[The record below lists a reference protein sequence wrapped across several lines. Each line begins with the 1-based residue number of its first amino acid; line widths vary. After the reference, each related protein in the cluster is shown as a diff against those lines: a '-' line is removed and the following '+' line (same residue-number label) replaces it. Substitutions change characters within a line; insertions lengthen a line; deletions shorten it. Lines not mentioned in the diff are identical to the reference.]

1 MDTSSD
7 NITYCTN
14 LIKNDNYNWV
24 LYIDLDKTSDNIKNT
39 LKDNI
44 IKLNIN
50 YKFKYI
56 VIDKFGNKKL
66 EYFSN
71 INLINKYLY
80 LNIVYDET
88 YSNYKIS
95 KLVVYD
101 YVDDYKPRIAKSKAK
116 VIKSIIN

>member
-14 LIKNDNYNWV
+14 LIKNDNYNWI

-50 YKFKYI
+50 YKFKYT

-80 LNIVYDET
+80 LNIIYDET